1 MGFPSSRIHLWPPSQ
16 RQALHLAMRKGDSS
30 ALPVIH
36 PLPCVMLPLRT
47 TVISGDVI
55 LWGES
60 LTTSLPVSYKW
71 AERRLRSDSSKNPL
85 FQLHQLFKL
94 RIIGF
99 DRQHRVSVFNSDDIS
114 FLFFSFSFILCFY
127 VAEFNEH
134 VVRSEKYNWNDL
146 TFAQFK
152 ATKRID
158 VLILQM

>member
-1 MGFPSSRIHLWPPSQ
+1 
-16 RQALHLAMRKGDSS
+16 MRKGDSS

-36 PLPCVMLPLRT
+36 PLLCVMLPLRT

-99 DRQHRVSVFNSDDIS
+99 ARQHRVSVFNSDDIS
-114 FLFFSFSFILCFY
+114 FFFLALVLFCVFMLQSLISMWSGQNIIEMIWHLLNSKLL
-127 VAEFNEH
+127 NE
-134 VVRSEKYNWNDL
+134 
-146 TFAQFK
+146 
-152 ATKRID
+152 
-158 VLILQM
+158 